1 MSLYVITGGAGF
13 IGAHLAAHLGQAG
26 HDVRVLD
33 NGTGEG
39 ARQRAQSLS
48 AVPHVKFFD
57 GDVRDAVLC
66 RKVCQGAE
74 FVLHLAAVHSNDAA
88 ECASV
93 NVGGTIAL
101 LDAAREARTVKRF
114 VFTSSGAVYGDAP
127 GGARHEASL
136 PDPLSPAASSLLSAE
151 LFCRS
156 AFRQHSL
163 HAVVLRL
170 FSIYGPGQPA
180 ASLVA
185 RFCAAVRHNRPL
197 TIYGDGEQTRDFL
210 FVSDAVEACLRAV
223 HAQRGTGGKTFNIGS
238 GQRASV
244 NQLAEKLERLTGR
257 KLAGERQAARAGDI
271 RHARADIAAAAG
283 LLQFALTIG
292 LDDGLARTL
301 QASGAQYEE
310 KRAA

>member
-1 MSLYVITGGAGF
+1 MSLYVVTGGAGF
-13 IGAHLAAHLGQAG
+13 IGSHLAAHLGQAG

-33 NGTGEG
+33 NGSG
-39 ARQRAQSLS
+39 ARAQRLS
-48 AVPHVKFFD
+48 AVPHLEFFD
-57 GDVRDAVLC
+57 GDVRDAALC
-66 RKVCQGAE
+66 RRVCQGAE
-74 FVLHLAAVHSNDAA
+74 FVLHLAAVQSDDAA

-101 LDAAREARTVKRF
+101 LDAARAAQTVKRF

-156 AFRQHSL
+156 AFRQHGL

-170 FSIYGPGQPA
+170 FSIYGPGQSA
-180 ASLVA
+180 DSLIA
-185 RFCAAVRHNRPL
+185 RFCAAVRQNRPL
-197 TIYGDGEQTRDFL
+197 TIEGDGEQTRDFL
-210 FVSDAVEACLRAV
+210 FVSDAVEACLRTV

-238 GQRASV
+238 GQRTTV
-244 NQLAEKLERLTGR
+244 NQLAEKMARMTGR
-257 KLAGERQAARAGDI
+257 KLLTERQAARVGDI

-283 LLQFALTIG
+283 LLQFAPTVT

-301 QASGAQYEE
+301 QNYSGAQREE